1 MKFLNYVDHTHK
13 KNDCILIKKQMT
25 NIVKKQAAATNEP
38 TKDILVHSFEDI
50 GSDLLV
56 SLRKIKHWVI

>member
-1 MKFLNYVDHTHK
+1 
-13 KNDCILIKKQMT
+13 MT
-25 NIVKKQAAATNEP
+25 NIAKKQAAATNEP

-56 SLRKIKHWVI
+56 SLRKIKH